1 MATPAFSLYY
11 VIILIYM
18 QVNAS
23 LLKKS
28 VILFN
33 HIFRSRAVVMWQDS
47 KDWCKQSEQIL
58 RVLIL

>member
-1 MATPAFSLYY
+1 
-11 VIILIYM
+11 M
-18 QVNAS
+18 QVY
-23 LLKKS
+23 LKKS

-58 RVLIL
+58 RAMIL